1 MTAAPFIHIE
11 PQRLHRPYRLHKVF
25 GVFGTPKRARTREI
39 PPPLPIR
46 AAFLLPTRRHFAVL
60 PPICHE
66 TLFVYNFIDRR
77 KKWLKIEMAAFLAL
91 LYFIHFLP
99 PPVLSLGAR
108 RKVHSLTLAAALPL
122 TISAPLCNCDACL
135 SLLFPFALVLI
146 LCEILRVVYK
156 AR

>member
-46 AAFLLPTRRHFAVL
+46 AAFLLPTRRHVAAL

-77 KKWLKIEMAAFLAL
+77 KKCLKIEMAAFLAL
-91 LYFIHFLP
+91 LYFMHFLLALRTP
-99 PPVLSLGAR
+99 PPPYAHLCPASECFRCLLSLPFY
-108 RKVHSLTLAAALPL
+108 TALY
-122 TISAPLCNCDACL
+122 LCAVGELKILNIFCADRL
-135 SLLFPFALVLI
+135 GYFLQLI
-146 LCEILRVVYK
+146 G
-156 AR
+156 

>member
-46 AAFLLPTRRHFAVL
+46 AAFLLPTRRHVAAL

-77 KKWLKIEMAAFLAL
+77 KKCLKIEMAAFLAL
-91 LYFIHFLP
+91 LYFMHFLLALRTP
-99 PPVLSLGAR
+99 PPPYAHLCPAR
-108 RKVHSLTLAAALPL
+108 DFPSFPNAIKKDVSEENSFTLEAPSFVVDTTQKVSQ
-122 TISAPLCNCDACL
+122 
-135 SLLFPFALVLI
+135 
-146 LCEILRVVYK
+146 
-156 AR
+156 